1 MTTWDAKASSRDGTL
16 RRAAARRDAE
26 GDRSVIDV
34 STILFDFFG
43 TLVTYEPD
51 RSRLEYPVTHGMAR
65 SLGYR
70 WDHDHFVMDW
80 HAASST
86 LEATTAES
94 HAEFSMTDAAHAF
107 AQRSG
112 LELSERA
119 AVDLGARFVDEWQ
132 QHVIPVPG
140 AADMLRRLA
149 ASYRLGIVSNTH
161 DPAMVP
167 SMLDSMGIADVMSI
181 VLLSVEHGY
190 RKPHPSIYARCL
202 DQLQVS
208 PGEVLFV
215 GDSYAADY
223 DAPRRAGMHA
233 LLISDTPPSAV
244 PPAHRLRTVVDT
256 ESVLPG
262 RT

>member
-1 MTTWDAKASSRDGTL
+1 
-16 RRAAARRDAE
+16 
-26 GDRSVIDV
+26 
-34 STILFDFFG
+34 
-43 TLVTYEPD
+43 
-51 RSRLEYPVTHGMAR
+51 
-65 SLGYR
+65 
-70 WDHDHFVMDW
+70 
-80 HAASST
+80 
-86 LEATTAES
+86 
-94 HAEFSMTDAAHAF
+94 MTDAAHAF

-112 LELSERA
+112 LELGERA

-149 ASYRLGIVSNTH
+149 ALYRWLVSNTH

-233 LLISDTPPSAV
+233 LLISDSPPSEC
-244 PPAHRLRTVVDT
+244 HRRTACA
-256 ESVLPG
+256 
-262 RT
+262 R